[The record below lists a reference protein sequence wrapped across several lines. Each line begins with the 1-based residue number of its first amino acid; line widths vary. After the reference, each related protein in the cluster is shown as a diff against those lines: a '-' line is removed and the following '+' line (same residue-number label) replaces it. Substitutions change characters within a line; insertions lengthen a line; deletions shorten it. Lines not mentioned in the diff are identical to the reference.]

1 MVAYKKLSNYERE
14 KIQNQMVVRYRQASR
29 LTNELMPMINTRV
42 TTLLT
47 EQTPREVTDFAEKY
61 PDIAL
66 WHDLDI
72 DIRYADQIIN
82 HKENTDWSL
91 KFPYIHVKKYFPG
104 FSDLEKECTKVLD
117 YSSGKFSQ
125 WNFNNK
131 EVMNWIR
138 VKDKYTWS
146 LIEEAVKENNDILDW
161 TKTLECT
168 LEHISTLNKL
178 KEEFPEAYDIYVQL
192 FGTQEPKTPC
202 EKKGNSPQFC
212 DAIEKVRATYSKV
225 NDKKSA
231 HTSTN
236 K

>member
-14 KIQNQMVVRYRQASR
+14 KIMKQMVVRYRQASK

-42 TTLLT
+42 TALMT

-66 WHDLDI
+66 WHDLELDL
-72 DIRYADQIIN
+72 RYADQIIN
-82 HKENTDWSL
+82 NKKNIDWSL
-91 KFPYIHVKKYFPG
+91 KFPYILPYIHVKKYFPG

-117 YSSGKFSQ
+117 TSGKFSH

-131 EVMNWIR
+131 DVMNWIR

-146 LIEEAVKENNDILDW
+146 LIEEAVKENNDILEW
-161 TKTLECT
+161 SNTLECT
-168 LEHISTLNKL
+168 LEHITTLNKL
-178 KEEFPEAYDIYVQL
+178 KEEFPEAYEIYVQL

-202 EKKGNSPQFC
+202 EKKGNSQQFC

-225 NDKKSA
+225 NENKK
-231 HTSTN
+231 
-236 K
+236 